1 MSSVKNWDFLFWYCN
16 FGNWDEVWAILMFWE
31 SWMWSRLSNVVLSF
45 IVVVGNLRF
54 DWAVVSKLLV
64 DSLRFGC
71 SLGLFLNTIQF
82 LWIIQVFS
90 SLDRIFSYFRDQLLS
105 HFPSYWSS
113 GISQGR
119 IENQYP
125 FFRSIE
131 ESISESLQ
139 KLPILLWSSSISFIR
154 SIFVKLLAQESR
166 LSDGESLLPVA
177 ANKIFL
183 SIEIESE

>member
-1 MSSVKNWDFLFWYCN
+1 
-16 FGNWDEVWAILMFWE
+16 MFWE

-45 IVVVGNLRF
+45 IVVVGNLRLE
-54 DWAVVSKLLV
+54 WAVVSKLLV
-64 DSLRFGC
+64 DSLRFCC
-71 SLGLFLNTIQF
+71 SFGLFLNTIQF
-82 LWIIQVFS
+82 LWIIQVFL
-90 SLDRIFSYFRDQLLS
+90 SLDQILFSHFKDEILS
-105 HFPSYWSS
+105 HFPTYFSS

-125 FFRSIE
+125 FLRSIE

-139 KLPILLWSSSISFIR
+139 KLSILFCSSSISFIR
-154 SIFVKLLAQESR
+154 SFFVKLLAQESR
-166 LSDGESLLPVA
+166 LSEGESLLPVA